1 MATYAKRNGKIRVQ
15 VRKNNRAYSATFD
28 NKSDAQLWAAMHEHG
43 AAVSQRQV
51 NAQVA
56 SGHYCPVN
64 FAEIL
69 IKYQNK
75 VTALKKTAKAEDN
88 MISMLLKAPFMTV
101 PIAHL
106 TAEHFTD
113 YRDQR
118 LRVVKPSTVSRHFD
132 ILRRAAKVAE
142 EEWNWVSPVEALSRC
157 RTIVPPPA
165 IVRRIPEAVLDL
177 LRASANL
184 SRVIYLRAAIELALV
199 TGMRRSEL
207 AKLEWGDVD
216 LDNCL
221 LTVRDTKNGYDRT
234 IPLAKPAI
242 EALEKLGQSKGLVLG
257 CSAGA
262 LTQAWKRCK
271 KRAGVDIRFH
281 DLRHEACSRLFEMGF
296 SPIEVASISGHR
308 TLSQLMRYSHASQ
321 DAMLARMNEVLS

>member
-15 VRKNNRAYSATFD
+15 VRINGLSKSATFD
-28 NKSDAQLWAAMHEHG
+28 TQAQAKLWAVMQENG
-43 AAVSQRQV
+43 ADV
-51 NAQVA
+51 NKGQVA
-56 SGHYCPVN
+56 VQVATGKYCPTN

-69 IKYQNK
+69 IKYQDK

-88 MISMLLKAPFMTV
+88 MISILLKAPFMSV
-101 PIAHL
+101 PIIHL
-106 TAEHFTD
+106 TAEHFAD

-142 EEWNWVSPVEALSRC
+142 QEWNWISPVEALSHC
-157 RTIVPPPA
+157 RTIVPQPTT
-165 IVRRIPEAVLDL
+165 VRRIDDALLDL
-177 LRASANL
+177 LRASANR
-184 SRVIYLRAAIELALV
+184 SRVIYLRPAIELALL

-207 AKLEWGDVD
+207 TKLQWEDVD
-216 LDNCL
+216 LVKCL
-221 LTVRDTKNGYDRT
+221 LTVRDTKTGYDRT
-234 IPLAKPAI
+234 IPLPAPAI
-242 EALEKLGQSKGLVLG
+242 EALELLGPSKGSVLG
-257 CSAGA
+257 CTASA
-262 LTQAWKRCK
+262 LTQAWRRCK
-271 KRAGVDIRFH
+271 KRAGVKIRFH

>member
-1 MATYAKRNGKIRVQ
+1 MASYANRNGKTRVQ
-15 VRKNNRAYSATFD
+15 VRVNGLAKSATFAT
-28 NKSDAQLWAAMHEHG
+28 KSEAKLWATIQENG
-43 AAVSQRQV
+43 AEATKH
-51 NAQVA
+51 QVA
-56 SGHYCPVN
+56 VQVATGKYCPDN

-75 VTALKKTAKAEDN
+75 VTVLKKTAKAEDN
-88 MISMLLKAPFMTV
+88 MISILLKAPFMTV
-101 PIAHL
+101 PVQHL

-113 YRDQR
+113 YRDER

-132 ILRRAAKVAE
+132 ILRRAALVAE
-142 EEWNWVSPVEALSRC
+142 QQWKWVSPVEELSYC

-165 IVRRIPEAVLDL
+165 AVRRIPEAVLDM
-177 LRASANL
+177 LRASANKSL
-184 SRVIYLRAAIELALV
+184 VIYLRAAIELALV

-207 AKLEWGDVD
+207 AKLEWDDVD
-216 LDNCL
+216 LDKCL
-221 LTVRDTKNGYDRT
+221 LTVRDTKNGFDRT

-242 EALEKLGQSKGLVLG
+242 EALEKLGQSEGLVLG